1 LHALNGIHR
10 VPVIHVLASCCK
22 VTIRPR
28 AALDRDC
35 DSLHTMIIASLQ
47 DSMAGEGGDSLPKK
61 DRQLATIDQANA
73 GSWRTSAPSHRAG
86 AVYKNMQ

>member
-1 LHALNGIHR
+1 
-10 VPVIHVLASCCK
+10 
-22 VTIRPR
+22 
-28 AALDRDC
+28 
-35 DSLHTMIIASLQ
+35 
-47 DSMAGEGGDSLPKK
+47 MAGEGGDSLPKK